1 MSAKHTPGPWS
12 IITSETCDLYA
23 GIESDDFSIVVIGY
37 PEEDDDGGVRG
48 KTPEEALANAHLIAA
63 APELLEALIELR
75 NFYIEMTGLPPVAA
89 NAAIAKAKGEQL

>member
-37 PEEDDDGGVRG
+37 PEDDDDGGVRG
-48 KTPEEALANAHLIAA
+48 KTPEEAMANAHLIAA
-63 APELLEALIELR
+63 APDLLESLERVVAIADR
-75 NFYIEMTGLPPVAA
+75 NTVEFNAA
-89 NAAIAKAKGEQL
+89 KAAIAKAKGEQL